1 MEKPPTQEQ
10 IQEIW
15 EELVSCLREWQKQ
28 TGASDS
34 FVSQMLENIADGYR
48 S

>member
-1 MEKPPTQEQ
+1 MEKQATPEQ

-15 EELVSCLREWQKQ
+15 DELESCLREWQKE
-28 TGASDS
+28 TGVSDS
-34 FVSQMLENIADGYR
+34 FVSQMLETFADGYR